1 MKAWNDRD
9 SIRIEAALYF
19 HLNVSAG
26 DSLLSGQSLEA
37 FAATTPG

>member
-19 HLNVSAG
+19 DLDVTSGNSV
-26 DSLLSGQSLEA
+26 LSGEALKA
-37 FAATTPG
+37 FAATARG